1 MSTYAI
7 GDIQGCM
14 KPLQCLLKEVQ
25 FNPDKDR
32 LWIAGDLINRGP
44 DSLEVMRY
52 LYSIRD
58 SVSLVLGNHDL
69 HFLALAFG
77 HRKPGKSDTLTALL
91 EADDCPQ
98 LIEWLRNSKLVH
110 HDPDKKFT
118 MVHAG
123 IPPQWDLAKA
133 LVLAQEVEQVLQSE
147 NFERYLANMY
157 GNEPKIWS
165 DELNGDARWRLITNY
180 FTRMR
185 FCTAEGELELQT
197 KAEAAEAPPGFLPWF
212 SHTHRKT
219 RDNKIIFGHWAA
231 LQGQANTPNVYAL
244 DTGCVWG
251 GSLTAM
257 RLEDEKIFSCSC
269 H

>member
-14 KPLQCLLKEVQ
+14 KPLQCLLKEIH

-98 LIEWLRNSKLVH
+98 LIEWLRNS
-110 HDPDKKFT
+110 
-118 MVHAG
+118 
-123 IPPQWDLAKA
+123 
-133 LVLAQEVEQVLQSE
+133 
-147 NFERYLANMY
+147 
-157 GNEPKIWS
+157 
-165 DELNGDARWRLITNY
+165 
-180 FTRMR
+180 
-185 FCTAEGELELQT
+185 
-197 KAEAAEAPPGFLPWF
+197 
-212 SHTHRKT
+212 
-219 RDNKIIFGHWAA
+219 
-231 LQGQANTPNVYAL
+231 
-244 DTGCVWG
+244 
-251 GSLTAM
+251 
-257 RLEDEKIFSCSC
+257 
-269 H
+269 